1 MGEHDTI
8 DSEVNARIGEVRAR
22 IDGQTE
28 GHKRWNR
35 LEEAMDSICEEAI
48 NLLDDIGRNDQ
59 ANDISSMLAAHE
71 RFDAL
76 ILIFRS
82 DAKLATESRASDRA
96 EAYLRSQKSLEALA
110 KIYEVEAKH
119 RPF

>member
-1 MGEHDTI
+1 MVDREAI
-8 DSEVNARIGEVRAR
+8 DAEVRAHIAEVKAR
-22 IDGQTE
+22 IDGQSE

-48 NLLDDIGRNDQ
+48 QLLDDLGRYDQ
-59 ANDISSMLAAHE
+59 ANEISSMLAAHE

-76 ILIFRS
+76 LPILRNDRAMES
-82 DAKLATESRASDRA
+82 ESREKDRETA
-96 EAYLRSQKSLEALA
+96 FVRSRAMLEALA
-110 KIYEVEAKH
+110 KVYEVEAKH

>member
-1 MGEHDTI
+1 MVDREAI
-8 DSEVNARIGEVRAR
+8 DAEVRARIAEVKAR

-35 LEEAMDSICEEAI
+35 LEEAMDTICEEAI
-48 NLLDDIGRNDQ
+48 NLLDDIGRYDQ
-59 ANDISSMLAAHE
+59 ATGISSMLAAHE

-76 ILIFRS
+76 LAIFR
-82 DAKLATESRASDRA
+82 DDRALETESRERGHD
-96 EAYLRSQKSLEALA
+96 EAFVRSNTLLESLA
-110 KIYEVEAKH
+110 KLYEVEAKN